1 MTRKR
6 GARLHDDVEI
16 PRASCSP
23 SGSAVT
29 GHRPVYAAAPGAATI
44 SQTDAQALRTLCD
57 ALRERLL
64 GRVVLTAHPHR
75 IGSRTSVALHLEGRL
90 GQSVDI
96 LVTVTG
102 TTSWP
107 QPEEY
112 DHPRWYI
119 TVPDAADVVYLLL
132 HLSDL
137 CERFQVN

>member
-1 MTRKR
+1 MMTLKYPEPAVRPQEVPSQ
-6 GARLHDDVEI
+6 GAGLFAL
-16 PRASCSP
+16 PP
-23 SGSAVT
+23 Q
-29 GHRPVYAAAPGAATI
+29 GAATI

-132 HLSDL
+132 HLSEL

>member
-1 MTRKR
+1 MMTLKYPEPAVRPQEVPSQ
-6 GARLHDDVEI
+6 GASLFTL
-16 PRASCSP
+16 PP
-23 SGSAVT
+23 Q
-29 GHRPVYAAAPGAATI
+29 GAATI
-44 SQTDAQALRTLCD
+44 SKTDAQALKTFCD

-75 IGSRTSVALHLEGRL
+75 IGSRTSVSLHLEGRL
-90 GQSVDI
+90 GQSVDV

-119 TVPDAADVVYLLL
+119 SVPDAADVVYLLL
-132 HLSDL
+132 YLSDL